1 MMEYHGRRLELR
13 MQGESHSP
21 EMRVTVTGLPAGEPA
36 ALEPMRA
43 LLARRRPGQ
52 SDLTTGRRET
62 DEPELLCGVRDGVL
76 TGEPV
81 VIRFWNEDCRPEDYA
96 AMQTVPRPGHADYTQ
111 YLQSGRIP
119 AGGGALGGR
128 MTLLLCAAGGLVLG
142 LLKKRGITVA
152 GRLLAVGG
160 VRDVPLP
167 LWTEAGRLEA
177 LAAQPLPVWSKE
189 LIPEMERE
197 ICAARAAGDSVGGVI
212 ECVALGLPGGLGDPR
227 FEGVTNRLAAALFA
241 IPGVKGVEFGD
252 GFAGAALRGSG
263 QNDAFILRD
272 GRIRTETNHAGGVLG
287 GITTGMPLV
296 VRLAMKPTPS
306 IAAAQRSIDLKTMQ
320 PVSLSVGGRHDPC
333 IAVRAVPAAEAVT
346 ALVLWDLLSEKE

>member
-36 ALEPMRA
+36 ELEPMRA

-81 VIRFWNEDCRPEDYA
+81 VIRFWNEDCRTEDYA

-128 MTLLLCAAGGLVLG
+128 VVLADHQGGPFGVADQGGQNVAPGQGPHAG
-142 LLKKRGITVA
+142 KR
-152 GRLLAVGG
+152 R
-160 VRDVPLP
+160 R
-167 LWTEAGRLEA
+167 
-177 LAAQPLPVWSKE
+177 
-189 LIPEMERE
+189 
-197 ICAARAAGDSVGGVI
+197 
-212 ECVALGLPGGLGDPR
+212 
-227 FEGVTNRLAAALFA
+227 
-241 IPGVKGVEFGD
+241 
-252 GFAGAALRGSG
+252 LRGVHGAKEGLIFRKGRQSG
-263 QNDAFILRD
+263 
-272 GRIRTETNHAGGVLG
+272 
-287 GITTGMPLV
+287 
-296 VRLAMKPTPS
+296 K
-306 IAAAQRSIDLKTMQ
+306 K
-320 PVSLSVGGRHDPC
+320 
-333 IAVRAVPAAEAVT
+333 
-346 ALVLWDLLSEKE
+346 

>member
-36 ALEPMRA
+36 ELEPMRA

-128 MTLLLCAAGGLVLG
+128 MTLLLCAAGGGLG
-142 LLKKRGITVA
+142 LAAAQKQERRWGQVHTFA
-152 GRLLAVGG
+152 RLLSYIGQTLQYL
-160 VRDVPLP
+160 PLP
-167 LWTEAGRLEA
+167 AADLLERAAAYPEFAA
-177 LAAQPLPVWSKE
+177 LGAAACTQLSDLAPPTALPAPKRD
-189 LIPEMERE
+189 EMQSLL
-197 ICAARAAGDSVGGVI
+197 RAAGESDRAGAC
-212 ECVALGLPGGLGDPR
+212 EM
-227 FEGVTNRLAAALFA
+227 LAAA
-241 IPGVKGVEFGD
+241 
-252 GFAGAALRGSG
+252 AALCE
-263 QNDAFILRD
+263 D
-272 GRIRTETNHAGGVLG
+272 
-287 GITTGMPLV
+287 
-296 VRLAMKPTPS
+296 
-306 IAAAQRSIDLKTMQ
+306 AAAERL
-320 PVSLSVGGRHDPC
+320 
-333 IAVRAVPAAEAVT
+333 PALRQARCLWPKLGVCAGLL
-346 ALVLWDLLSEKE
+346 AAVLWG